1 MTTRTDTLSLT
12 RPNSLAIVLM
22 MLGNLIPLVGVIWWG
37 WTVAS
42 VLVLYW
48 VETVIIGL
56 MNVPRIMATKDG
68 FGIKVFISLF
78 FMVHFGGFCWG
89 HAFFLKQSFNAGPEF
104 DALLNFRA
112 ELSPLVISAAA
123 FFASHLFGLIRSFF
137 GPVKYK
143 DRDANLQMFTPYGR
157 IIIMQFTVLLG
168 GGLVMMLGSPL
179 AAIIILIL
187 LKTWLD
193 WIGLKLAEKYTLL
206 L

>member
-1 MTTRTDTLSLT
+1 MTTQTYTLSLT
-12 RPNSLAIVLM
+12 RPHTISVVLM
-22 MLGNLIPLVGVIWWG
+22 VMGNLIPLVGVIFWG

-56 MNVPRIMATKDG
+56 MNVPRIMATKDS
-68 FGIKVFISLF
+68 FRLKLFISLF

-104 DALLNFRA
+104 DALLNFRQ
-112 ELSPLVISAAA
+112 EMSPLVISAAA

-137 GPVKYK
+137 GPIKYK
-143 DRDANLQMFTPYGR
+143 DRAANLQMFTPYGR
-157 IIIMQFTVLLG
+157 IIIMQFTVLVG
-168 GGLVMMLGSPL
+168 GGLVMLLGSPI
-179 AAIIILIL
+179 AAIIFLIL
-187 LKTWLD
+187 LKTGLD
-193 WIGLKLAEKYTLL
+193 WVGLKLAEKYTLL